1 MSVGLQ
7 ATKRRIQS
15 VTSTKKITKAM
26 ELVATAKLKT
36 WKNTYER
43 VQNYTNSMIQLAE
56 DVFSKVTDCES
67 PFLQENK
74 SDKDLYVVITSNL
87 GLCAGYNYQV
97 YYLLDSLLKENDD
110 VLMIG
115 SKGISHYEG
124 ILKERL
130 ICPFD
135 NNDIKLDYKSSNNIC
150 KCIIKEFEDKKYR
163 SVKLIYTKY
172 VNSIAFLPK
181 CLKLLP
187 VTLNKDDSK
196 HLTTEYTIFEPSPQE
211 IVNSIIPIYIKST
224 LYGKLIES
232 QVSEQASRR
241 TAMENA
247 SDNSQEIIDKL
258 NIQYNKQRQAAITQ
272 DIVEIVGGTINK

>member
-135 NNDIKLDYKSSNNIC
+135 NNDIKLDYKSSNKIG
-150 KCIIKEFEDKKYR
+150 KFIIKEFEDKKYR

>member
-135 NNDIKLDYKSSNNIC
+135 NNDIKLDYKSSNKIG
-150 KCIIKEFEDKKYR
+150 KFIIKEFEDKKYR
-163 SVKLIYTKY
+163 SVKLIYTTY